1 MPRVAVVRFPG
12 SNCDADT
19 LRACTDVGADAEYV
33 WHREESL
40 GNADVV
46 MLPGGFAFGDH
57 LRAGAIARFSP
68 IMRAVIDHGKAGGAI
83 LGICN
88 GFQVLCEAGLLPGAL
103 VRNQHLAFISR
114 PLHVRIESTGSPFT
128 NAYSIGDEFPV
139 PIAHGEGRFVSS
151 REVMDELENEDR
163 VVLRYSKENPNGSLN
178 AVAGIT
184 NEGRNIVGM
193 MPHPE
198 RAADPLVG
206 ETRGRIVFESFMK
219 TAGAL

>member
-1 MPRVAVVRFPG
+1 MRFPG

-19 LRACTDVGADAEYV
+19 LRACADVGADAEYV

-88 GFQVLCEAGLLPGAL
+88 GFQILCEAGLLPGAL

-114 PLHVRIESTGSPFT
+114 PLHIRIESTESPFT
-128 NAYSIGDEFPV
+128 NQYSKGDEFLV

-151 REVMDELENEDR
+151 QAVMDRLESDDR
-163 VVLRYSKENPNGSLN
+163 VVLRYSRENPNGSLN

-184 NEGRNIVGM
+184 NEERNVVGM

-219 TAGAL
+219 TTGAF

>member
-1 MPRVAVVRFPG
+1 MPRVAVIRFPG

-19 LRACTDVGADAEYV
+19 LRSCAAVGADAEYV
-33 WHREESL
+33 WHREESI

-46 MLPGGFAFGDH
+46 MIPGGFAFGDH

-68 IMRAVIDHGKAGGAI
+68 IMRAVIEHGRAGGPI

-103 VRNQHLAFISR
+103 VRNQNLAFISR
-114 PLHVRIESTGSPFT
+114 PLYVRVESTDNPFT
-128 NAYSIGDEFPV
+128 NQYTRGDEFLVPV
-139 PIAHGEGRFVSS
+139 AHGEGRFVSS
-151 REVMDELENEDR
+151 QEVMDRLEGEDR
-163 VVLRYSKENPNGSLN
+163 IVLRYSRENPNGSLN
-178 AVAGIT
+178 AVAGIA
-184 NEGRNIVGM
+184 NEERNIVGM

-198 RAADPLVG
+198 RAADPLLG

-219 TAGAL
+219 TAGAV